1 MIAFLGMYDM
11 PAVHSANDR
20 FWSLIRNRLGY
31 GPELLC
37 RDRNPWEIWQ
47 SPDLLLAQTCG
58 MPYRTRLHS
67 LVTLVGTPDYGVA
80 GCPPGHY
87 HSVLV
92 ARADAS
98 GSSEHDFAG
107 GRFAY
112 NEAQSQ
118 SGWAAPMTHF
128 NALRI
133 SFAAHVE
140 TGAHAAS
147 ARAVAE
153 GRADITA
160 LDAVT
165 WDLMQKHDPVAGQLK
180 IIAMTTPTPGLP
192 FVTARGRDAGAIANA
207 VRAAIGDLTA
217 RDRASL
223 RLRGLV
229 DIPQSD
235 YLAIPDPPRP

>member
-1 MIAFLGMYDM
+1 MIAFMGMYDM
-11 PAVHSANDR
+11 PAMHSANDR
-20 FWSLIRNRLGY
+20 FWSLIRSRLGY
-31 GPELLC
+31 GPELLS

-47 SPDLLLAQTCG
+47 SPNLLLAQTCG
-58 MPYRTRLHS
+58 MPYRTRLRS

-87 HSVLV
+87 RSVLV
-92 ARADAS
+92 ARADAT

-112 NEAQSQ
+112 NEALSQ
-118 SGWAAPMTHF
+118 SGWAAPIIHF
-128 NALRI
+128 NTLGIR
-133 SFAAHVE
+133 FAAHVQ
-140 TGAHAAS
+140 TGAHVAS

-153 GRADITA
+153 GRADIAA

-165 WDLMQKHDPVAGQLK
+165 WDLLQEHDPVAGQLK
-180 IIAMTTPTPGLP
+180 IIATTFPTPGLP
-192 FVTARGRDAGAIANA
+192 LVTARGRDAGAIASA

-217 RDRASL
+217 QDRGSL

-229 DIPQSD
+229 DIPQSA
-235 YLAIPDPPRP
+235 YLAIPDPPAP